1 MRVVFSRHFPKFPPQ
16 SDNPEKNRQHPAMDK
31 KTKTY
36 AKTLRQTM
44 TPQEQRLWHLLRNRH
59 FSDHKFRR
67 QHPIGPF
74 IVDFA
79 CLRTK
84 VIIELDGGQ
93 HSERHHY
100 DESRTLWLERRGWRV
115 LRFWNNEFT
124 QNSDDV
130 LAVIHTTLHADSV
143 SQA

>member
-1 MRVVFSRHFPKFPPQ
+1 M
-16 SDNPEKNRQHPAMDK
+16 NK

-36 AKTLRQTM
+36 VKTLRQTM
-44 TPQEQRLWHLLRNRH
+44 TPQEQLLWRLLRNRH
-59 FSDHKFRR
+59 FSNYKFRR
-67 QHPIGPF
+67 QHPVGPF

-79 CLRTK
+79 CLRPK

-93 HSERHHY
+93 HSESHRY
-100 DESRTLWLERRGWRV
+100 DESRTLWLELRGWRV

-124 QNSDDV
+124 HNTDDV
-130 LAVIHTTLHADSV
+130 LTLILDTLAAVSV